1 MLKELTRADWL
12 SILNLPKRR
21 VPLVLLLRGTRN
33 LRHWYR
39 AAQEHFTN
47 VLELGTPN
55 GILDDLFVAD
65 IGPYPVAYAS
75 VYGAPMASEVV
86 HVFGVLGTRL
96 VIQIG
101 NCGALADELT
111 VGDLFSASEACCGD
125 GASHYYA
132 PGEARVSA
140 SLDPRQWISGERSRN
155 VALRRGCIYTTAAL
169 LAEGSDDLEAWHRAG
184 CAAVDLETAATFA
197 VARHFGMDRTSLVY
211 VFDNPRRREHI
222 LLDDAEKAE
231 RRRRGNARMMELVLD
246 LIRAYGAG
254 AHP

>member
-1 MLKELTRADWL
+1 MLRELTRADWL
-12 SILNLPKRR
+12 SSLSIPERR
-21 VPLVLLLRGTRN
+21 IPLVLLVRGTRN
-33 LRHWYR
+33 LTSWSRLS
-39 AAQEHFTN
+39 QQHFTN

-65 IGPYPVAYAS
+65 SGPYPIGYAS

-101 NCGALADELT
+101 NCGALADELAA
-111 VGDLFSASEACCGD
+111 GDLFSASEACCGD
-125 GASHYYA
+125 GASQYYA

-140 SLDPRQWISGERSRN
+140 SLDPREWIPGSTN
-155 VALRRGCIYTTAAL
+155 AMLRRGCIYTTSAL
-169 LAEGSDDLEAWHRAG
+169 FAEGRDDLETWHRAG

-197 VARHFGMDRTSLVY
+197 VAKHFGMDRTSLVY

-222 LLDDAEKAE
+222 LLDDTEKAE
-231 RRRRGNARMMELVLD
+231 RRRQGNERMMELVLD
-246 LIRAYGAG
+246 LIRAYGARQ
-254 AHP
+254 

>member
-12 SILNLPKRR
+12 SILNLPERR

-55 GILDDLFVAD
+55 GVLDDLFVAD
-65 IGPYPVAYAS
+65 LGPYPVAYAS
-75 VYGAPMASEVV
+75 VYGAPMASEVA

-101 NCGALADELT
+101 NCGALADDLAA
-111 VGDLFSASEACCGD
+111 GDLFSASEACCGD

-132 PGEARVSA
+132 PGEARVAA
-140 SLDPRQWISGERSRN
+140 SLDPREWIPAGRADTAA
-155 VALRRGCIYTTAAL
+155 VRRGRIYTTSAL
-169 LAEGSDDLEAWHRAG
+169 LAEGRDDLEAWHQDG

-197 VARHFGMDRTSLVY
+197 VAKHFGMDRTSLVY
-211 VFDNPRRREHI
+211 VFDKPRRNEHI
-222 LLDDAEKAE
+222 LLDDAERAE
-231 RRRRGNARMMELVLD
+231 RRRRGNATMVKLVLD
-246 LIRAYGAG
+246 LIRAYGERR
-254 AHP
+254 